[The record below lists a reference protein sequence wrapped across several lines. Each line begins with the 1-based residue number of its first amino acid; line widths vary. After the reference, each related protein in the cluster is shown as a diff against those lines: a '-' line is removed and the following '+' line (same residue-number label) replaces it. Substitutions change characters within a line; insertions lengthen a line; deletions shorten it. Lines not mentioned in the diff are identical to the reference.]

1 MSRLIIAC
9 LGLSFVS
16 VARSL
21 EPAGSNEEW
30 TILYA
35 GELLASP
42 DQAPRQDQTI
52 IVKNGKVDQIRSG
65 FVDASA
71 LDTGGRAPMI
81 VDLRDRFV
89 LPGLIDVHTHIT
101 HDPSPGAKL
110 KQVIEN
116 DADLAL
122 SASVYARQT
131 LEAGFTAI
139 RDLGAPGYAVFA
151 LRNAINQGKVPG
163 PRILAGGETISVS
176 GGHGDVHGY
185 REDLLGVLASGG
197 ICDGADDCRR
207 VVREQIKRGADVI
220 KVMVTGGAS
229 SAVATGTG
237 VQLTEAE
244 LRAIVETAHGL
255 GRKVAAHA
263 HGAEGIK
270 AALLA
275 GADSIE
281 HGTWADRDPE
291 IFELFKRTGAY
302 LSPTAYLIE
311 YVGDTKEKIRN
322 GPWGFQ
328 PPEVLE
334 KVFQIVLPQQP
345 RVMLKAAHQAGVK
358 VALGTDSGV
367 YPHGDNARE
376 LIEYVRIGM
385 TESEAIR
392 TATVN
397 AAALLDLS
405 DEIGTIEPGKS
416 ADIIATSKSP
426 LDDIAE
432 LTRVTFVMKGG
443 QVFKQT
449 EGSMSLTDR

>member
-1 MSRLIIAC
+1 MSRIILVC
-9 LGLSFVS
+9 LYLSFAS
-16 VARSL
+16 VARS
-21 EPAGSNEEW
+21 EEW
-30 TILYA
+30 TIVHA
-35 GELLASP
+35 GELLTSP
-42 DQAPRQDQTI
+42 DQAPQQDQSI
-52 IVKNGKVDQIRSG
+52 IIKDGKIELVRSG
-65 FVDASA
+65 FVDASTV
-71 LDTGGRAPMI
+71 DTGGDSPTI
-81 VDLRDRFV
+81 VNLRDRFV
-89 LPGLIDVHTHIT
+89 LPGMIDVHTHIT
-101 HDPSPGAKL
+101 HDPGPGAKL
-110 KQVIEN
+110 KRVTEN

-139 RDLGAPGYAVFA
+139 RDVGAPGYAVFA
-151 LRNAINQGKVPG
+151 LRNAINRGKVPG

-237 VQLTEAE
+237 VQLTDAE
-244 LRAIVETAHGL
+244 LQAIVETAHGL

-263 HGAEGIK
+263 HGATGIK
-270 AALLA
+270 VALLA
-275 GADSIE
+275 GVDSIE

-291 IFELFKRTGAY
+291 IFDLFKQKGAY
-302 LSPTAYLIE
+302 LAPTAYLIE
-311 YVGDTKEKIRN
+311 YVGDTKEKVLN

-328 PPEVLE
+328 PPAVLE
-334 KVFQIVLPQQP
+334 KVYQIVLPQQP

-397 AAALLDLS
+397 AAELLGLS
-405 DEIGTIEPGKS
+405 KELGTIEPGKS

-443 QVFKQT
+443 EVFKHT
-449 EGSMSLTDR
+449 EISMSPTDH